1 MSETKKG
8 LLEGKTAVVT
18 GGVRGI
24 GLAISK
30 AFAREGA
37 KLVVTTTRNPEKSA
51 EAVSELQA
59 LGAEVKLVAVNVA
72 DPKEVEAILVPA
84 ADELGGADILVN
96 NAGITRD
103 GLMLR
108 MSEQAWDDVINVD
121 LKAAYCTI
129 HALLPKMM
137 RKKGGSI
144 INISSIVGLGGNPG
158 QCNYAAAKAGLIGLS
173 KSLAKEMGSK
183 GIRTNCIAPGY
194 ILTEM
199 TEFMTEEMSAE
210 YVSRIGLRR
219 AGKAEEV
226 ANVALFLASD
236 MSSYVSGAVIECTG
250 AM

>member
-1 MSETKKG
+1 MK
-8 LLEGKTAVVT
+8 LLENKVAVIT

-24 GLAISK
+24 GLAISE

-37 KLVVTTTRNPEKSA
+37 RLLLTTTRHPERSA
-51 EAVSELQA
+51 EAIERLRAYGTEVQLGEGDEADQA
-59 LGAEVKLVAVNVA
+59 AVNNV
-72 DPKEVEAILVPA
+72 LLPA
-84 ADELGGADILVN
+84 ADAMGGADILVN

-108 MSEQAWDDVINVD
+108 MSEDAWDDVLRVD
-121 LKAAYCTI
+121 LKAAYNTI

-137 RKKGGSI
+137 RKQGAI
-144 INISSIVGLGGNPG
+144 INIASIVGIEGNAG

-173 KSLAKEMGSK
+173 RSLAKEMGPK
-183 GIRTNCIAPGY
+183 GVRTNCIAPGY

-199 TEFMTEEMSAE
+199 TDFMSETMAADYISK
-210 YVSRIGLRR
+210 IGLRR
-219 AGKAEEV
+219 AGKPEEV

-236 MSSYVSGAVIECTG
+236 MASYVNGAVIECTG

>member
-1 MSETKKG
+1 MK
-8 LLEGKTAVVT
+8 LLENKVSVIT

-24 GLAISK
+24 GLAISV

-37 KLVVTTTRNPEKSA
+37 RLLLTTTRHPERSA
-51 EAVSELQA
+51 EAIERLRAYGTEVQLVEVDVADQA
-59 LGAEVKLVAVNVA
+59 AVNNV
-72 DPKEVEAILVPA
+72 LLPA
-84 ADELGGADILVN
+84 ADAMGGADILVN

-108 MSEQAWDDVINVD
+108 MSEDAWDDVLRVD
-121 LKAAYCTI
+121 LKAAYNTI

-137 RKKGGSI
+137 RKQGAI
-144 INISSIVGLGGNPG
+144 INIASIVGIEGNAG

-173 KSLAKEMGSK
+173 RSLAKEMGPK
-183 GIRTNCIAPGY
+183 GVRTNCIAPGY

-199 TEFMTEEMSAE
+199 TDFMSETMAADYISK
-210 YVSRIGLRR
+210 IGLRR
-219 AGKAEEV
+219 AGKPEEV

-236 MSSYVSGAVIECTG
+236 MASYVNGAVIECTG